1 MIKIEES
8 GWYRATEEDGLNGYR
23 FLGEDPD
30 ELVDALESED
40 LNDILMEWA
49 EDNYSFDDFLT
60 PIIYRECGYMDR
72 DDIISD
78 WKDDLDT
85 DTIIYSNDGDIRY
98 MERGHEIDID
108 ADFIIDSNGN
118 RIDAE
123 DEEDEDEEDED

>member
-1 MIKIEES
+1 MMKITES
-8 GWYRATEEDGLNGYR
+8 GWYRTTEEDGLSGYR
-23 FLGEDPD
+23 FLGGDPD

-60 PIIYRECGYMDR
+60 PIIYRECACMDR

-78 WKDDLDT
+78 WKEDLDT
-85 DTIIYSNDGDIRY
+85 DTIIYSNDGDICY
-98 MERGHEIDID
+98 MERGEEIDID
-108 ADFIIDSNGN
+108 ADFIIDSNGD

-123 DEEDEDEEDED
+123 DEEDEEEED